1 MTCALADSA
10 AENGAEFVLSN
21 PVLEIKPTSDGNWL
35 VITERDEYKTRAVVN
50 CAGIG
55 SGVLH
60 NMISTRHVNLIARR
74 GEYYLLDHMAEIPFH
89 MTMFQCPTRM
99 GQGRAGQPHHPR
111 QHPAGPHCR

>member
-1 MTCALADSA
+1 M
-10 AENGAEFVLSN
+10 
-21 PVLEIKPTSDGNWL
+21 
-35 VITERDEYKTRAVVN
+35 VN

-99 GQGRAGQPHHPR
+99 GKGVLVSPTTHGNTLLGPTADDIDDGLRCSHHPPR
-111 QHPAGPHCR
+111 PG